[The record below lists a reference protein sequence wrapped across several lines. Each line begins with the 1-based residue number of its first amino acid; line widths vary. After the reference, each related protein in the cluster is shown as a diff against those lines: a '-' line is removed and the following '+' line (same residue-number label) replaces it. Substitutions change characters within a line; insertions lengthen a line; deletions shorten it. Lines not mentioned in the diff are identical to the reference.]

1 MMAEK
6 VFRVLRTWPRAGVAK
21 PLQRGQ
27 IITES
32 DLASKVD
39 GKRVPCTNL
48 GALVRSGY
56 LGEVVPEV

>member
-6 VFRVLRTWPRAGVAK
+6 VFRVLRTWSRAGVAK

-27 IITES
+27 IIAES

-39 GKRVPCTNL
+39 GKRVSCTNL
-48 GALVRSGY
+48 GAHVRSGY

>member
-1 MMAEK
+1 MITSS
-6 VFRVLRTWPRAGVAK
+6 LRTPTLTVAK

-27 IITES
+27 IIAES

-39 GKRVPCTNL
+39 GKRVSCTNL

-56 LGEVVPEV
+56 LCEVVPEV